1 MAYTHKGP
9 DPNAGSVYNVEQ
21 SVGKGAV
28 NASSDVK
35 LVQYLIRHIYGAQAV
50 GVKVDGYIGPVTVS
64 WIERY
69 QKDARARGVNVLVD
83 ARIDRALGSSE
94 VSSVS
99 KTYYTI
105 LDMNRQLKKVN
116 ANAYASLPSQVPLSA
131 NPKANPYNP
140 AVKKIVEIK
149 TKTIGGRTTVTYV
162 FSDGSSYTYYPTPSQ
177 PAPPPK
183 PELVDVYYA
192 WGPNATVWTYSD
204 GTSTVTPGPP
214 GGIV

>member
-1 MAYTHKGP
+1 M
-9 DPNAGSVYNVEQ
+9 
-21 SVGKGAV
+21 GKGGV
-28 NASSDVK
+28 NANSDVK
-35 LVQYLIRHIYGAQAV
+35 LVQYLIRHIYGAQAA
-50 GVKVDGYIGPVTVS
+50 GVAVDGYIGPVTVS

-83 ARIDRALGSSE
+83 ARIDRALCSNGNE

-116 ANAYASLPSQVPLSA
+116 ANAYASLPQQVPLSA

-140 AVKKIVEIK
+140 AVKTVVDIK
-149 TKTIGGRTTVTYV
+149 TETIGGKTKVTYV
-162 FSDGSSYTYYPTPSQ
+162 FSDGTRYTYYPTPSQ
-177 PAPPPK
+177 PAPPSK
-183 PELVDVYYA
+183 PEVVDVRYIKLFNSTHY
-192 WGPNATVWTYSD
+192 TYSD
-204 GTSTVTPGPP
+204 GAIEIQHGPP